1 MEGKNVAA
9 FGRLPSPALPDG
21 ALYLFFRKM
30 RKKKQKSYCRLKTC
44 HKGTKQF
51 NYLAAPKEDKKD
63 IFITEKNSSNQK
75 TVK

>member
-30 RKKKQKSYCRLKTC
+30 RKKNKSRIVDLKP
-44 HKGTKQF
+44 
-51 NYLAAPKEDKKD
+51 AIKEPNNL
-63 IFITEKNSSNQK
+63 II
-75 TVK
+75 